1 MTGQCSCAVH
11 IEAYLGTWKSSS
23 FLMWTWAH
31 QDQCLSSLERNGNP
45 GRVEEGESWVMYNVY
60 GKKCNKNAHCT
71 EHFPKGGGT
80 KYLCIWSE
88 IFAEGWSLPS
98 CCAQNC
104 PDVSHKAPHCL
115 KLRKSTDVVT
125 VSLASSLLW
134 LGACRPLCYE
144 KVCQDL
150 QNLTSR
156 KQRHNPWLGDFC
168 WLMGR
173 GVAALLAE
181 GTHLLHSPAR
191 RETYAALPEEVRP
204 SASGPSL
211 WTKGT
216 GQPTH
221 PLLSCIS
228 EQGHEDEPR
237 HQQGISAPGTHA
249 KTEMYFTLMIWWNI
263 MSTGTNPTSRNKNS
277 GLLPSTL

>member
-31 QDQCLSSLERNGNP
+31 QDRCLSSLERSGNP
-45 GRVEEGESWVMYNVY
+45 GRVEEGESWVMYNAY

-71 EHFPKGGGT
+71 EHSPKGDGT

-98 CCAQNC
+98 CFAQNC
-104 PDVSHKAPHCL
+104 PDVSYKAPHCL
-115 KLRKSTDVVT
+115 KLRKSTDVFT

-134 LGACRPLCYE
+134 LGACRPRALRRSVRTCRILLLQSKGTIHGLDIFADWWE
-144 KVCQDL
+144 ERWLLSLQKVP
-150 QNLTSR
+150 TWS
-156 KQRHNPWLGDFC
+156 K
-168 WLMGR
+168 
-173 GVAALLAE
+173 
-181 GTHLLHSPAR
+181 HSPAR
-191 RETYAALPEEVRP
+191 RETYAALPEEIRP

-211 WTKGT
+211 WTKA
-216 GQPTH
+216 TH

-237 HQQGISAPGTHA
+237 HQQGIPAPGTHA

-263 MSTGTNPTSRNKNS
+263 MSMGTNPMSRNKNS
-277 GLLPSTL
+277 GLLPYTLQ